1 MITYFYRSGG
11 TMTEGKVDSAT
22 MRLKSTGLGDT
33 MLLAEPE
40 SFSLEGD
47 ILILHVQTVS
57 PVQWHIRTGITYKGM
72 LKILWGILKNFSV
85 VKFLLFG
92 FLRLKNPRLTKD
104 F

>member
-1 MITYFYRSGG
+1 
-11 TMTEGKVDSAT
+11 MTEEKVVSAT
-22 MRLKSTGLGDT
+22 MMLKSTGLGNT

-40 SFSLEGD
+40 SFSVEGD

-57 PVQWHIRTGITYKGM
+57 PVQWHIRTGITYRGV
-72 LKILWGILKNFSV
+72 LKLLWGMIKSFSV

-92 FLRLKNPRLTKD
+92 FFRLKNPRLTGE